1 MKLHS
6 KLAIGLIASV
16 LSVGVASA
24 DHHGGMMK
32 GHGGMDCDGMGMMHG
47 KMMDPT
53 AMATQ
58 HLAELKADLKIT
70 KDQEPAWQTFS
81 GKVNAQ
87 AKDMAAMRDKM
98 KMNQPKMPM
107 TAPERME
114 MMSGMMKNRAEMMA
128 NMADAVKTFYAT
140 LTPEQKAKFDKMHMK
155 HMQSAGGM
163 MMK

>member
-1 MKLHS
+1 
-6 KLAIGLIASV
+6 
-16 LSVGVASA
+16 
-24 DHHGGMMK
+24 
-32 GHGGMDCDGMGMMHG
+32 
-47 KMMDPT
+47 
-53 AMATQ
+53 
-58 HLAELKADLKIT
+58 
-70 KDQEPAWQTFS
+70 
-81 GKVNAQ
+81 
-87 AKDMAAMRDKM
+87 MAAMRDKM